1 MLNRTIRV
9 RVPGTSANCGPGFDA
24 IGVACTIYN
33 DLELTLKGEEG
44 LVIEIEGEGAA
55 NIPADE
61 RNIVLRAIRT
71 ILKRAHREDEVKGFH
86 IRMTNHIPLS
96 RGLGSSAAAIVA
108 GLKAANALLGN
119 RFSRRELLQM
129 ATNIEGHPDNVAPA
143 IFGGFTISVVTRGRV
158 ECFSLMPRMP
168 LKLVVAVPE
177 FPLSTRLA
185 RSVLP
190 EQVKMQDAVFNV
202 SRAALLVAALT
213 KGQPRFLRNAFADAL
228 HQPYRE
234 KLIPGM
240 KDVFRDACRA
250 GALGASLSGA
260 GPCLIAY
267 TLENEEAVG
276 QAMVEAFKEHEI
288 KAHALQLSLDAHG
301 ARILKHR

>member
-190 EQVKMQDAVFNV
+190 EQVKMKDAAFNV

-240 KDVFRDACRA
+240 KDVFRAACRA

-276 QAMVEAFKEHEI
+276 QAMVEAFQEHEI
-288 KAHALQLSLDAHG
+288 EAHALQLSLDAHG